1 MRATFAAGAAASP
14 GRRSRNRRGGLRS
27 INDHPRRTG
36 APEPRSMTK
45 TILALLLPLSLLA
58 ASPVS
63 HAQAAQTTQVDRI
76 VAVVDDDVILKSEL
90 ERAESNIKQQYVGRE
105 ASLPPEDVLQ
115 KQVLERLVLAR
126 LQLARAGESGIK
138 VTDADIDQG
147 VARVAEQNHMTLAQ
161 LQQRIAADG
170 MGNEE
175 FRKSM
180 REEITLQKMQQAL
193 VQSRVAVSETEVDNE
208 LASQRSGGPRVH
220 LAHILVAL
228 PENPTADQIKTAQT
242 KIDGVKSLIDE
253 GKMEFSAAAIRYS
266 DSQNALE
273 GGDLGWRSF
282 DEVPPAFASLVKTM
296 KPGQVTAPIRGVSG
310 FQLLKL
316 VEVRE
321 AGQVAQQQLTE
332 YHALDMMV
340 KVAPGVTSEQAK
352 AKIDALRAQIVAGAD
367 FAALAKKDSDD
378 DATNQK
384 GGDMGWFPVDAWGTA
399 VATEIQKLKDGDTSP
414 PFQSDVGWHVIK
426 RLGTRVTD
434 VSQQA
439 ARAAAREAIMRRK
452 SQDEYDSFLR
462 QLRSEAYVDIRL
474 TDKS

>member
-1 MRATFAAGAAASP
+1 
-14 GRRSRNRRGGLRS
+14 
-27 INDHPRRTG
+27 
-36 APEPRSMTK
+36 MTK

-58 ASPVS
+58 FAPTL
-63 HAQAAQTTQVDRI
+63 HAQASAQVTQVDRI

-90 ERAESNIKQQYVGRE
+90 DRAVLNIRAQYRGHE
-105 ASLPPEDVLQ
+105 ASLPPDDVLQ

-138 VTDADIDQG
+138 VSDGEVDQAI
-147 VARVAEQNHMTLAQ
+147 ARVAEQNKMTMDQ
-161 LQQRIAADG
+161 LVQRVAADG
-170 MGNEE
+170 MSNDE

-180 REEITLQKMQQAL
+180 RDEITVQKMQQAV
-193 VQSRVAVSETEVDNE
+193 VQGRVAVSDGEIDNE
-208 LASQRSGGPRVH
+208 LASERAGGPRIH

-228 PENPTADQIKTAQT
+228 PENPTSEQIKLAQG
-242 KIDGVKSLIDE
+242 KIDGIKQLIDE

-273 GGDLGWRSF
+273 GGDLGWRSY

-310 FQLLKL
+310 FQLLKI
-316 VEVRE
+316 VEVRD
-321 AGQVAQQQLTE
+321 AGQVATQQQTE

-340 KVAPGVTSEQAK
+340 KFGGTVTSEQAK
-352 AKIDALRAQIVAGAD
+352 ARIDALRAQLVAGAD
-367 FAALAKKDSDD
+367 FETLAKKESEDE
-378 DATNQK
+378 ATNQK

-399 VATEIQKLKDGDTSP
+399 VSVEIQKIKDGEISQ
-414 PFQSDVGWHVIK
+414 PFRSDVGWHLIK

-434 VSQQA
+434 VSDQV
-439 ARAAAREAIMRRK
+439 ARAAAREAILRRK
-452 SQDEYDSFLR
+452 SQDEYDNFLR

-474 TDKS
+474 SDKT